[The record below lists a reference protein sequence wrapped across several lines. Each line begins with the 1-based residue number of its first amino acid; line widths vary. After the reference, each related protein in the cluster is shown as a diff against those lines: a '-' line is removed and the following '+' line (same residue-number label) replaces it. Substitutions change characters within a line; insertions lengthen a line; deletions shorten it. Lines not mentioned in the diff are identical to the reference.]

1 MTDDLKYPIG
11 LCETKKDLNEDERT
25 ALIGEIRS
33 LPSKLRQAV
42 SGLSKEQLDTPYRPG
57 GWTVRQVVH
66 HVGDSHMNSLIRLKL
81 ALTEDNPVI
90 KPYEEQLWAEL
101 ADSTLPDPELSLDLL
116 EALHVRF
123 VLVLESL
130 SGDQW
135 LRTYTHPANGE
146 TNLNEH
152 LCTYA
157 WHGNHHLAH
166 ITTLKKRMGCK
177 ILSIYGR
184 DVKNIVT
191 NWAALV
197 IIAGL
202 VMLPSLYAWF
212 NIKASWDPYGNTGD
226 IAIAV
231 ANNDKGTTMK
241 GQSLNLG
248 KEVVASLKDN
258 HKLGWRFVS
267 EADAMR
273 GVRHGDYYAS
283 IIIPDNFS
291 ASIATVL
298 SDNPTHAEILYYV
311 NEKINAVSPKIT
323 SSGAS
328 GIIQEVSKNFVK
340 TANGTIFKIFNELG
354 IELQNQLPTIEK
366 VRSL

>member
-1 MTDDLKYPIG
+1 MSDDLKYPIG
-11 LCETKKDLNEDERT
+11 LCVTKKELNGDERT

-42 SGLSKEQLDTPYRPG
+42 IGLSKEQLDTPYRPG

-101 ADSTLPDPELSLDLL
+101 ADSALPDPEISLDLL

-135 LRTYTHPANGE
+135 LRTYTHPASGE

-166 ITTLKKRMGCK
+166 ITTLKERMG
-177 ILSIYGR
+177 
-184 DVKNIVT
+184 
-191 NWAALV
+191 W
-197 IIAGL
+197 
-202 VMLPSLYAWF
+202 
-212 NIKASWDPYGNTGD
+212 
-226 IAIAV
+226 
-231 ANNDKGTTMK
+231 
-241 GQSLNLG
+241 
-248 KEVVASLKDN
+248 
-258 HKLGWRFVS
+258 
-267 EADAMR
+267 
-273 GVRHGDYYAS
+273 
-283 IIIPDNFS
+283 
-291 ASIATVL
+291 
-298 SDNPTHAEILYYV
+298 
-311 NEKINAVSPKIT
+311 
-323 SSGAS
+323 
-328 GIIQEVSKNFVK
+328 
-340 TANGTIFKIFNELG
+340 
-354 IELQNQLPTIEK
+354 
-366 VRSL
+366 

>member
-11 LCETKKDLNEDERT
+11 LCVTKKELSGDERT

-42 SGLSKEQLDTPYRPG
+42 SGWSKEQLDTPYRPG

-101 ADSTLPDPELSLDLL
+101 ADSALPDPEISLDLL

-130 SGDQW
+130 DSDQW
-135 LRTYTHPANGE
+135 LRAYIHPANGE

-166 ITTLKKRMGCK
+166 ITTLKERMG
-177 ILSIYGR
+177 
-184 DVKNIVT
+184 
-191 NWAALV
+191 W
-197 IIAGL
+197 
-202 VMLPSLYAWF
+202 
-212 NIKASWDPYGNTGD
+212 
-226 IAIAV
+226 
-231 ANNDKGTTMK
+231 
-241 GQSLNLG
+241 
-248 KEVVASLKDN
+248 
-258 HKLGWRFVS
+258 
-267 EADAMR
+267 
-273 GVRHGDYYAS
+273 
-283 IIIPDNFS
+283 
-291 ASIATVL
+291 
-298 SDNPTHAEILYYV
+298 
-311 NEKINAVSPKIT
+311 
-323 SSGAS
+323 
-328 GIIQEVSKNFVK
+328 
-340 TANGTIFKIFNELG
+340 
-354 IELQNQLPTIEK
+354 
-366 VRSL
+366 